1 MLNKLLKHIKYGSLY
16 GAIEHQKYEDG
27 EKLALLL
34 LKKKKNEFEIEKQNQ
49 FNSFNEIIKSIN
61 KEQHLYLIVNNNHV
75 LSKSITKILNENKAV
90 LSAFPAI
97 KIKDFYYEVL
107 QLETMTHVSICRKEY
122 INELMHSYKNQ
133 HINIIGFSLGNSI
146 IGTIIPF
153 ISNSTFTTSNASI
166 VANANDLV
174 SIEFKNNA
182 TEIPYIVNGI
192 TISNN
197 YMLSLAG
204 IIKYYTNQNTTIA
217 NFREDNLLSSKSY
230 TQKRFFNIGLKIGLG
245 LLFLLLF
252 INFILF
258 DFYNNKITILTEKT
272 QINLASKEKNRI
284 LYKELEIKKKL
295 IDDIVNS
302 TSSKTSLYFDQ
313 LGASIPATI
322 LLNSIEYQPV
332 LKNIEEDKKVE
343 LNKNILLI
351 KGISMKGEDFSNWIK
366 NIENKSW
373 VKSVNIVEYGTG
385 KKIKTS
391 FELKAILE

>member
-34 LKKKKNEFEIEKQNQ
+34 LKKKKNEFEIETQNQ
-49 FNSFNEIIKSIN
+49 FSSFNEIVKSIN
-61 KEQHLYLIVNNNHV
+61 KEQHLYLIVNNNQV
-75 LSKSITKILNENKAV
+75 LSKSVTKKLNESKAV

-107 QLETMTHVSICRKEY
+107 QLETLTYVSICRKEY

-146 IGTIIPF
+146 IDTIIPF
-153 ISNSTFTTSNASI
+153 INNSPFTTSNATI
-166 VANANDLV
+166 ATNTNNPV
-174 SIEFKNNA
+174 SIELKDNA
-182 TEIPYIVNGI
+182 NEIPYTINGI

-204 IIKYYTNQNTTIA
+204 IIKYYTNQNTTTA
-217 NFREDNLLSSKSY
+217 NFSEINLLSSKSY
-230 TQKRFFNIGLKIGLG
+230 TQKRFFNTGLKIGLG

-322 LLNSIEYQPV
+322 SLNSIEYQPI
-332 LKNIEEDKKVE
+332 LKKVEDGKKVE
-343 LNKNILLI
+343 LNQHILFI
-351 KGISMKGEDFSNWIK
+351 KGLSTKGEDFSNWIK
-366 NIENKSW
+366 NIEDKSW
-373 VKSVNIVEYGTG
+373 VKSVNIIEYGTG

-391 FELKAILE
+391 FELKVILE